1 MKKLLFTLAAL
12 AIVVGAS
19 AQKKSSDKVIMGF
32 KVGLNLSDITHINQ
46 NYKPSVLVGFYTE
59 YRLANWF
66 SLQPEVVYSKQ
77 GSMRTFDGVQ
87 TRLRANYLNIPVM
100 MKFYV
105 MPRLSLDLGPQLGL
119 NLGTKIKMDNGKND
133 TAVQIISNDFYNTC
147 EFSIAAGITYQKK
160 RGPAIS
166 VRYNMGVSNVF
177 KNKALDISNR
187 NSVLQVAFG
196 WTY

>member
-19 AQKKSSDKVIMGF
+19 AQKKSSDRVIMGF
-32 KVGLNLSDITHINQ
+32 KAGLNLSDVTHLGQ
-46 NYKPSVLVGFYTE
+46 NYKPSFLVGFYTE
-59 YRLANWF
+59 YKLANWF
-66 SLQPEVVYSKQ
+66 GLQPEVVYSKQ
-77 GSMRTFDGVQ
+77 GSMNTVEGVKM
-87 TRLRANYLNIPVM
+87 RLRVNYLNIPVM

-105 MPRLSLDLGPQLGL
+105 IPRLSLDLGPQLGI
-119 NLGTKIKMDNGKND
+119 NLGTKMKIDNGKND
-133 TAVQIISNDFYNTC
+133 TAIQIISNDFYNTC
-147 EFSIAAGITYQKK
+147 EFSLAAGITYQKK

-177 KNKALDISNR
+177 KKEAYDISNR
-187 NSVLQVAFG
+187 NSVLQVTFG